1 MCLSIPSEILEID
14 EFNNALVQTLG
25 VRRKVNLDLIDDSLQ
40 KGDYVLIHVGV
51 AMEKIDKEAALESIK
66 TYEEIVEKMNNE
78 EIKSDEGDL
87 GLNEFYRRIQK

>member
-14 EFNNALVQTLG
+14 ELNNALVQTLG
-25 VRRKVNLDLIDDSLQ
+25 VKRKVNLDLIDEPLKQ
-40 KGDYVLIHVGV
+40 GDYVLIHAGV

-66 TYEEIVEKMNNE
+66 TYQEIVEKMNSG

-87 GLNEFYRRIQK
+87 GLNEFYR

>member
-14 EFNNALVQTLG
+14 GLNNALVQTLG
-25 VRRKVNLDLIDDSLQ
+25 VKRKVNLDLIDEPLKQ
-40 KGDYVLIHVGV
+40 GDYVLIHVGV

-66 TYEEIVEKMNNE
+66 TYQEIVEKMNSG

-87 GLNEFYRRIQK
+87 GLNEFHR

>member
-14 EFNNALVQTLG
+14 ELNNALVQTLG
-25 VRRKVNLDLIDDSLQ
+25 VKRKVNLDLIDEPLKQ
-40 KGDYVLIHVGV
+40 GDYVLILGV

-66 TYEEIVEKMNNE
+66 TYQEIVEKMNSG

-87 GLNEFYRRIQK
+87 GLNEFHR

>member
-14 EFNNALVQTLG
+14 ELNNALVQTLG
-25 VRRKVNLDLIDDSLQ
+25 VKRKVNLDLIDEPLQ

-66 TYEEIVEKMNNE
+66 TYQEIVEKMNSGK
-78 EIKSDEGDL
+78 IKSDEGDM
-87 GLNEFYRRIQK
+87 GLNEFHR

>member
-14 EFNNALVQTLG
+14 ELNNALVQTLG
-25 VRRKVNLDLIDDSLQ
+25 VKRKVNLDLIDEPLQ

-66 TYEEIVEKMNNE
+66 TYQEIVEKMNSG
-78 EIKSDEGDL
+78 EIKSDEGDS
-87 GLNEFYRRIQK
+87 GLNEFYR

>member
-25 VRRKVNLDLIDDSLQ
+25 VKRKVNLDLIDEPLA

-51 AMEKIDKEAALESIK
+51 AMEKIDKVAAIESIK
-66 TYEEIVEKMNNE
+66 TYQEIVEKMNSG

-87 GLNEFYRRIQK
+87 GLNEFHR

>member
-14 EFNNALVQTLG
+14 ELNNALVQTLG
-25 VRRKVNLDLIDDSLQ
+25 VKRKVNLDLIDELLQ

-66 TYEEIVEKMNNE
+66 TYQEIVEKMNSG
-78 EIKSDEGDL
+78 EIKSDEGDS
-87 GLNEFYRRIQK
+87 GLNEFHR

>member
-14 EFNNALVQTLG
+14 ELNNALVQTLG
-25 VRRKVNLDLIDDSLQ
+25 VKRKVNLDLIDEPLKQ
-40 KGDYVLIHVGV
+40 GDYVLIHVCV

-66 TYEEIVEKMNNE
+66 TYQEIVEKMNSG

-87 GLNEFYRRIQK
+87 GLNEFHR

>member
-14 EFNNALVQTLG
+14 ELNNALVQTLG
-25 VRRKVNLDLIDDSLQ
+25 VKRKVNLDLIDEPLQ

-66 TYEEIVEKMNNE
+66 TYQEIIEKMNSG

-87 GLNEFYRRIQK
+87 GLNEFHR

>member
-25 VRRKVNLDLIDDSLQ
+25 VRRKVNLDLIDESLQ

-66 TYEEIVEKMNNE
+66 TYEEIVQKMNNE

>member
-14 EFNNALVQTLG
+14 ELNNALVQTLG
-25 VRRKVNLDLIDDSLQ
+25 VKRKVNLDLIDEPLQ

-66 TYEEIVEKMNNE
+66 TYQEIVEK
-78 EIKSDEGDL
+78 
-87 GLNEFYRRIQK
+87 